1 MSVLAGQATWQGTLF
16 LYHSRSG
23 VWTRMNRI
31 GVSSRVGA
39 TDADRASPAGTIVAA
54 GDANS
59 AVRERMEALGL
70 YAHCPI
76 IRTSDQGHSSR
87 ISQTS
92 GGHYPRWR
100 TAPAGGII
108 ARRSGVAGLKVEGR
122 RSGIPAT
129 FAYRETFGLRPFR
142 P

>member
-39 TDADRASPAGTIVAA
+39 TDADRVSPARTLVAT

-59 AVRERMEALGL
+59 AVREEMEALGL
-70 YAHCPI
+70 YGHCPI

-87 ISQTS
+87 ISQTAMR
-92 GGHYPRWR
+92 GRPLWR
-100 TAPAGGII
+100 TAPGGGII
-108 ARRSGVAGLKVEGR
+108 AWRNGVAGGRWQASRVAEGR
-122 RSGIPAT
+122 AR
-129 FAYRETFGLRPFR
+129 
-142 P
+142 

>member
-39 TDADRASPAGTIVAA
+39 TDADRASPAGTLVAP

-59 AVRERMEALGL
+59 AVREEMEALGL
-70 YAHCPI
+70 YGHCPI
-76 IRTSDQGHSSR
+76 IRNSDQGHSSR
-87 ISQTS
+87 KSQTTR
-92 GGHYPRWR
+92 GPFRLADRPPWR
-100 TAPAGGII
+100 HN
-108 ARRSGVAGLKVEGR
+108 REKCEVAGWQVA
-122 RSGIPAT
+122 SYPPA
-129 FAYRETFGLRPFR
+129 RHRPCEK
-142 P
+142 PANLPT